1 MEKENKLKDP
11 RNILEVEN
19 LNAFYNG
26 KQYVYDVSL
35 SLKRGQ
41 VLGLV
46 GESGSGKSTIGK
58 AIADIM
64 KEYNGNIRIED
75 DSVQM
80 IFQNT
85 LDALNPKKK
94 ILWILEEPLKM
105 MGVKNKEERLSKIA
119 SMLIK
124 VNLDEE
130 LLCRYPDDLSGGQRQ
145 RVCIAIA
152 LLQESKLII
161 ADEATSAL
169 DVTVQDNI
177 LSLMM
182 NLKKEMGLSYLFISH
197 DLEIISQISDE
208 VIVLKNGRIVEKGT
222 VENIYDNPKEEYT
235 KKLLDACL

>member
-75 DSVQM
+75 ASVQM

>member
-75 DSVQM
+75 ASVQM

-208 VIVLKNGRIVEKGT
+208 VIVLKNGRIVEKGK